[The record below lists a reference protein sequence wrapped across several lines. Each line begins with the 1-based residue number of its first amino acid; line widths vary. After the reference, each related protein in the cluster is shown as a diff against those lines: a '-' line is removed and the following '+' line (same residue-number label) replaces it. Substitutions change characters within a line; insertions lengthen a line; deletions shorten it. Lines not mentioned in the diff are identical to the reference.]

1 MFCQSGVFGEK
12 RYECFSLWLRRSIL
26 QQRNKNT
33 LNIAIILLLHLSAAG
48 HCLASMPVP
57 LSTVPVW
64 TVSTEVRRS
73 GDGAVKQWRLHH
85 WSIMAD
91 SLSVNHSPQTNNCSA
106 VRKYLLTVACSL
118 DCRLSARSEF
128 EMSVKIGIIHWN
140 KHRNRLGIVW
150 EQPRAL
156 SQPMLLLTL

>member
-57 LSTVPVW
+57 LSTVPGW

-73 GDGAVKQWRLHH
+73 GDGAVKQ
-85 WSIMAD
+85 
-91 SLSVNHSPQTNNCSA
+91 
-106 VRKYLLTVACSL
+106 
-118 DCRLSARSEF
+118 
-128 EMSVKIGIIHWN
+128 
-140 KHRNRLGIVW
+140 
-150 EQPRAL
+150 
-156 SQPMLLLTL
+156 